1 MQDIKPNHEELQNFQ
16 DIYNKTNLA
25 SNPNNDDQGEDEK
38 LEAILREA
46 LMKSGSSIFAKG
58 DKISINRGDFNGLKG
73 IIETRDDNQ
82 ISFKALNIPQLTQT
96 LTVETSFVSKYF
108 EPGDMIRVV
117 EGKYKGDT
125 GKVIGVD
132 EKSASVMLDVS
143 QQEIKIRPDFL
154 KLKNDSDMN
163 LVAALNVKKSGINGG
178 F

>member
-1 MQDIKPNHEELQNFQ
+1 
-16 DIYNKTNLA
+16 
-25 SNPNNDDQGEDEK
+25 
-38 LEAILREA
+38 
-46 LMKSGSSIFAKG
+46 
-58 DKISINRGDFNGLKG
+58 
-73 IIETRDDNQ
+73 
-82 ISFKALNIPQLTQT
+82 
-96 LTVETSFVSKYF
+96 
-108 EPGDMIRVV
+108 MIRVV

-178 F
+178 FQANDLVNFNGGK